1 MISVTAEN
9 EAVWFS
15 VVTLSCVVAFVS
27 APVLPAQAGVCLA
40 AGLGMGTCIS
50 QQMLALTK
58 MDAGNTVWLENGKRW
73 ASCWLWCSVG

>member
-15 VVTLSCVVAFVS
+15 VVTLSCVLAFVS

-40 AGLGMGTCIS
+40 GLPCCR
-50 QQMLALTK
+50 
-58 MDAGNTVWLENGKRW
+58 AGNGHVHLPNAGTHTDG
-73 ASCWLWCSVG
+73 CWKHGVA